1 MNNIEIQ
8 WVEEAFGELSN
19 KTMSDVFKLISES
32 HGEDIIDIIKEGLK
46 AKNPDITDWSF

>member
-19 KTMSDVFKLISES
+19 KTMSDVFKKTKIMSNVISRVYNNYYKLN
-32 HGEDIIDIIKEGLK
+32 I
-46 AKNPDITDWSF
+46 